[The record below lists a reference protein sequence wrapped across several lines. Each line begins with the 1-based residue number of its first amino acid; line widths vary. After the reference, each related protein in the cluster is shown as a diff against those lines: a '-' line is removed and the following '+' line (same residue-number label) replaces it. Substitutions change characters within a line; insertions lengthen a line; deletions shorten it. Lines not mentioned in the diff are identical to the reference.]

1 MPSREVW
8 FQIMKSVGLQHLVPS
23 HENSSFEDWWEG
35 VAAVPVDPAYKG
47 LHKGLNSLIILGVW
61 AIWNHR
67 IRCVFNG
74 VQPSSSMV
82 FNWVKEEFH
91 LWGRAGASGLSSIL
105 MLQRTNR

>member
-1 MPSREVW
+1 L
-8 FQIMKSVGLQHLVPS
+8 I
-23 HENSSFEDWWEG
+23 
-35 VAAVPVDPAYKG
+35 PAYKG